1 MNSSDFQSLLTFPP
15 FVQNEVPWD
24 LPSPKQN
31 TVDSCSQYFPATI
44 RKQKK
49 MIRDGLVSVRLTS
62 TTTKF

>member
-44 RKQKK
+44 YK
-49 MIRDGLVSVRLTS
+49 
-62 TTTKF
+62 TKENDP